1 MKIMKHHNG
10 TFNNKIN
17 TPKMSIL
24 SALAEVVAQGFPP
37 MLDDAQNVFARRS
50 GHQEQLRQSH
60 TARAH
65 QT

>member
-1 MKIMKHHNG
+1 MKHHNS
-10 TFNNKIN
+10 TFNKKIN
-17 TPKMSIL
+17 TSKMPIL
-24 SALAEVVAQGFPP
+24 SALAEAVGQGFPS